1 MVYLLRHKILVSK
14 MFILLRIVA
23 KRIISLALK
32 FVVKSF
38 QDSLLVIT
46 LTTMV

>member
-1 MVYLLRHKILVSK
+1 MVFLLQHKILVANI
-14 MFILLRIVA
+14 FILFRIVA
-23 KRIISLALK
+23 KRVISFALK
-32 FVVKSF
+32 FVVESF

>member
-1 MVYLLRHKILVSK
+1 MVYLLRHKILVAN
-14 MFILLRIVA
+14 MFILFRIAA
-23 KRIISLALK
+23 KRVISLALK

-38 QDSLLVIT
+38 QDYLLVIT